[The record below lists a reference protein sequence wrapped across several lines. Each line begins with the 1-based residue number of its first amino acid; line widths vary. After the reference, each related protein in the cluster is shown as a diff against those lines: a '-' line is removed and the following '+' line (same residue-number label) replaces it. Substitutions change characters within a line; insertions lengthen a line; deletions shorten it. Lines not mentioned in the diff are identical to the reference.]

1 MKKEY
6 LSPTMAVI
14 PVIQE
19 HSVLET
25 GSGNLP
31 DGSQGHNMDDET
43 EEYDTDESTHISGQ
57 AKQVSLFFKE
67 PFTMHKVLKFVVY
80 AVITLGIAACSQD
93 DINSAEQNKSN
104 EETTITV
111 DVTLDKNVE
120 EMVNAK
126 QMTAVWDTEQSAMT
140 RTPIT
145 YDKQG
150 SLTYNWKVGSTIPL
164 FVYITDGAH
173 RISSKIDKGLQIIS
187 ANKGYFTF
195 SVPTNF
201 DLSKLQVASAT
212 GKEDGVENGAWTQGI
227 GTDGVMRVSGPK
239 EIDATSYDYNIP
251 LYSKLTKVD
260 PVAKHAKV
268 QFLMLGSWI
277 GVRAKSDMFYKSN
290 VYSIALKSDVLH
302 MDGTFDLSQTSP
314 VWKPSEYRINIDRR
328 QGKVLDECD
337 TIKVNNFAIGGEADG
352 AGTTKYTKPF
362 YIWVKATPG
371 VTSTTKARVI
381 LRSEADSKTGAVA
394 PQIDFLSMRNRF
406 CREAKAIV
414 DFKEGDTYNFSINA
428 SLKETRGA
436 LMITEY
442 YHSSAENG
450 ENSWIEITNAS
461 RETVSLKGYY
471 LVSPNPLNVPPYRA
485 LYVANLTDLKALSRG
500 SSSVGMPGNSTTSI
514 PAGKSI
520 CLAAGT
526 GYTEVVAKNKA
537 YQVINTGSGV
547 ASPSAV
553 TGGVRYSK
561 FICKDGWNIDLKNPN
576 NNIVD
581 NFGIQV
587 DYKLNGSNG
596 FYYNYYLGQKD
607 FIRSKEMS
615 FNAPYNGFNP
625 MGWYY
630 MPIETSGLNFLG
642 TFNDYDSRFIPF
654 VDYKDGGSAN
664 RVERYHD
671 MSYYTNIVHLP

>member
-1 MKKEY
+1 MNYIVK
-6 LSPTMAVI
+6 AFI
-14 PVIQE
+14 
-19 HSVLET
+19 
-25 GSGNLP
+25 
-31 DGSQGHNMDDET
+31 
-43 EEYDTDESTHISGQ
+43 
-57 AKQVSLFFKE
+57 
-67 PFTMHKVLKFVVY
+67 Y
-80 AVITLGIAACSQD
+80 ATITLGLVACSQE
-93 DINSAEQNKSN
+93 DINSPEQQKAK
-104 EETTITV
+104 EEITFTV

-120 EMVNAK
+120 DMVNAK
-126 QMTAVWDTEQSAMT
+126 QMTNVWDAEQPATT

-150 SLTYNWKVGSTIPL
+150 SLTYNWRVGSTIPL
-164 FVYITDGAH
+164 FVYITDGT
-173 RISSKIDKGLQIIS
+173 RQISRKVAKGLQIIS

-195 SVPTNF
+195 SVPSDF

-212 GKEDGVENGAWTQGI
+212 GKEDGVENGAWTIGI
-227 GTDGVMRVSGPK
+227 GYNGIMRVFGPK
-239 EIDATSYDYNIP
+239 VIDASSYDYNIP

-260 PVAKHAKV
+260 PATKHAKV
-268 QFLMLGSWI
+268 QFLMIGSWI
-277 GVRAKSDMFYKSN
+277 GVRAKSDMYYKSS

-302 MDGTFDLSQTSP
+302 MDGKLDLSQASP
-314 VWKPSEYRINIDRR
+314 VWEADKYRINVDKR

-337 TIKVNNFAIGGEADG
+337 TIRVNNFAIGGEADG

-371 VTSTTKARVI
+371 VTSTTKTRVI

-406 CREAKAIV
+406 YREAKATV
-414 DFKEGDTYNFSINA
+414 AFKDGDTYNFSINA

-461 RETVSLKGYY
+461 RETISLKGYY
-471 LVSPNPLNVPPYRA
+471 LVSPNPWNVEPYGR

-520 CLAAGT
+520 CLAAGN
-526 GYTEVVAKNKA
+526 GYAEVVSKNKA
-537 YQVINTGSGV
+537 YQVINTGSGI

-553 TGGVRYSK
+553 TGGVHYSK
-561 FICKDGWNIDLKNPN
+561 FICKDGWNIDLRDPN

-587 DYKLNGSNG
+587 HYILNGSNG
-596 FYYNYYLGQKD
+596 FYYNYYLGEKD
-607 FIRSKEMS
+607 FIRSKETP

-625 MGWYY
+625 KGWYY

-654 VDYKDGGSAN
+654 VDYKDGGSGN
-664 RVERYHD
+664 RPERYRD
-671 MSYYTNIVHLP
+671 MSYYTNIIHLP